1 LFEVRNAVLDKDAL
15 EVILAEMAVLTKPE
29 RLRLIYKALEEAEP
43 CSSEAEMLRLLDFV
57 FDLVEDVH
65 SGVTKN
71 PDAASSRAGDG
82 RMYSPDPSFRLPNVE
97 PSCYRQVGHKTW
109 IGKNGSLR
117 IFKKGAD
124 LADTLVFEK
133 RGADGKGFWEDRL
146 GPTTQRTP
154 ARTTTM
160 QHVEEMIR
168 ALAAKVPGI
177 RTETEA
183 SENPRGPVWVNVSNG
198 TVGAVIEWRQGMGF
212 GLTSLP
218 TESQGEASDE
228 VYDSPEALV
237 ARLEVLL
244 QGKERTQPRKEADLR
259 ELRERHRVSQDE
271 LAQRLGVS
279 QPNVAKM
286 EHRSDMSVA
295 RLRSVVEAIG
305 GHLEIAARFGDEL
318 VRITQFDTPGPTKT
332 AAR

>member
-1 LFEVRNAVLDKDAL
+1 
-15 EVILAEMAVLTKPE
+15 
-29 RLRLIYKALEEAEP
+29 
-43 CSSEAEMLRLLDFV
+43 
-57 FDLVEDVH
+57 
-65 SGVTKN
+65 
-71 PDAASSRAGDG
+71 
-82 RMYSPDPSFRLPNVE
+82 
-97 PSCYRQVGHKTW
+97 
-109 IGKNGSLR
+109 
-117 IFKKGAD
+117 
-124 LADTLVFEK
+124 
-133 RGADGKGFWEDRL
+133 
-146 GPTTQRTP
+146 
-154 ARTTTM
+154 M

-168 ALAAKVPGI
+168 ALVAKVPGV

-228 VYDSPEALV
+228 IYNSPEALV

-259 ELRERHRVSQDE
+259 ELREHHRVSQDE

-279 QPNVAKM
+279 QPNVARM
-286 EHRSDMSVA
+286 EQRPDMSVA

-318 VRITQFDTPGPTKT
+318 VRITQFDTPEPAKT
-332 AAR
+332 ANG